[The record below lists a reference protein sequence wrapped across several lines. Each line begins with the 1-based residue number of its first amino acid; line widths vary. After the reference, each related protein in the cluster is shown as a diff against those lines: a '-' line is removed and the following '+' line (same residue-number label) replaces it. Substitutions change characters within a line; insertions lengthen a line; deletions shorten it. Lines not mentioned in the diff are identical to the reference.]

1 MTKKHYR
8 LKTQRA
14 DGTPTFNVK
23 IGRHLKQT
31 NDKIAKDMFAVN
43 DKIKNGVMSTY
54 IKIENAFVDRFLEEV
69 PDEKISH
76 ADFAGAQPTT
86 VEHGK

>member
-14 DGTPTFNVK
+14 DGSPTFNVK

-43 DKIKNGVMSTY
+43 DKIKTR
-54 IKIENAFVDRFLEEV
+54 I
-69 PDEKISH
+69 
-76 ADFAGAQPTT
+76 
-86 VEHGK
+86 